1 MARRNRHNRRR
12 RRGRFAF
19 LYQVLCLVV
28 ILSAVLAALTIF
40 FKADHVKVAGAE
52 HYTEAE
58 VIEASGV
65 KMGSNLYLINKYD
78 VAENINQNL
87 SYVESVRIHREL
99 PDTLCIDIVEC
110 KDQVAI
116 EQNGKAW
123 KICTKGKIVDCLDP
137 KKLEKDTTIVT
148 GLQMRKPQLGRS
160 IVVPEKEALARQQLL
175 ELLGQLREKKMLPD
189 VQEIHL
195 EDPNIITIRYL
206 DRFNVEFLWEADF
219 DYKLNFLRAVVDKL
233 EDYEKGTLKLT
244 GDGEAR
250 FIME

>member
-1 MARRNRHNRRR
+1 MARRNRYYRRR
-12 RRGRFAF
+12 QRGRFAF

-28 ILSAVLAALTIF
+28 ILTAVLAALTIF
-40 FKADHVKVAGAE
+40 FKADHIKIAGAE

-65 KMGSNLYLINKYD
+65 KMGSNLYLINKHE
-78 VAENINQNL
+78 VAESINQGL

-110 KDQVAI
+110 RDKVAI

-123 KICTKGKIVDCLDP
+123 KICTKGKIVDCVDP
-137 KKLEKDTTIVT
+137 KKLDKDTIMVT
-148 GLQMRKPQLGRS
+148 GLQMRKPQVGRS
-160 IVVPEKEALARQQLL
+160 IVVPEKEALAKAQLL
-175 ELLGQLREKKMLPD
+175 VILEQLREDKMLTD

-219 DYKLNFLRAVVDKL
+219 EYKLKYLRAVVDKL

-244 GDGEAR
+244 GEGEAR